1 MPSGSGVV
9 HLLVLIMS
17 RLMPL
22 IRMRLAPP
30 FGGWVVNVAFAMALA
45 LVIPSAAQA
54 EFVVC
59 STFDAAGN
67 LLEDGSTT
75 GASPTNPDESRSI
88 PEESPPSVGDLIDL
102 AGLPAGEGGCG
113 ASGSASGGPH
123 AGGSAILSGDRIVL
137 RPAAEEELFLPMLL
151 RPPRPDPL
159 EMLDPPKS
167 AC

>member
-1 MPSGSGVV
+1 
-9 HLLVLIMS
+9 LVLIMS
-17 RLMPL
+17 RLTPL
-22 IRMRLAPP
+22 IRMRFACP

-59 STFDAAGN
+59 AAFDAAGN
-67 LLEDGSTT
+67 LLHDGSSS
-75 GASPTNPDESRSI
+75 GASPVNPDESPSI

-102 AGLPAGEGGCG
+102 AALPAGEGGCG
-113 ASGSASGGPH
+113 ASGSAPGSPH
-123 AGGSAILSGDRIVL
+123 AGGSAVLSGDRIVP
-137 RPAAEEELFLPMLL
+137 RPSAAGKLFLPMLL

>member
-1 MPSGSGVV
+1 
-9 HLLVLIMS
+9 LVLIMS

-22 IRMRLAPP
+22 IRMRFARP
-30 FGGWVVNVAFAMALA
+30 FGGCVVNVVFAMALA

-67 LLEDGSTT
+67 LLQDASSSL
-75 GASPTNPDESRSI
+75 ASPVNPDESPSI
-88 PEESPPSVGDLIDL
+88 PEESPPSVRDLIDL
-102 AGLPAGEGGCG
+102 VGLPAGDGGCG
-113 ASGSASGGPH
+113 ASGSAPGGPH

-137 RPAAEEELFLPMLL
+137 RPTAEEELFLPMLL